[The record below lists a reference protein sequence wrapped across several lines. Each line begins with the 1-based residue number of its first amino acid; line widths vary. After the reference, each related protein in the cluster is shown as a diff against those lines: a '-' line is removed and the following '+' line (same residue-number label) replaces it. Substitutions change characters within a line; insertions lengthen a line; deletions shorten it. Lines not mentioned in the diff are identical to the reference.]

1 MLAVKRSGIIA
12 VAGCAAGLL
21 LGLLLSGCGG
31 GDDSADSAAPYAEIK
46 SKVAIS
52 VATVPQADVTLLT
65 HTMPAHAGGST
76 DATTLLFVPKGA
88 APPQGWPVVAWAHG
102 TTTVAQ
108 KTCAPSRTVDTLD
121 GGLTAEGFPSHYSE
135 VIGAWV
141 TAGYAVVAPD
151 FEGLGDA
158 ATGRY
163 PYYSS
168 DSESRS
174 LLSGVKAARAS
185 NDALSRKWMAV
196 GHSEGARGV
205 LALNSFVAEAPELD
219 FRGTVAYAPYTSLI
233 ANFQYV
239 NALATSDPA
248 NATLW
253 TAIQNHFVAMFATAI
268 DVDSPGLDQSQFMG
282 ADLAALMPTF
292 RNGCVFAAFNQV
304 YAAVAAKSPAA
315 FAGSKASWVD
325 IPAVKTFFAKNDPAV
340 LTGFKLAAPA
350 FVAQGTADVFVPE
363 LLTTKLVN
371 DLAGRGS
378 SVSYRVYTGSDH
390 GSIVLDA
397 KADALAFM
405 AARFAN

>member
-1 MLAVKRSGIIA
+1 MLANARYRIIA
-12 VAGCAAGLL
+12 GATCALA
-21 LGLLLSGCGG
+21 LSFGGCGG
-31 GDDSADSAAPYAEIK
+31 SDDAADATASYAEVR
-46 SKVAIS
+46 SKAAVS
-52 VATVPQADVTLLT
+52 VPAVPQADVTLLT
-65 HTMPAHAGGST
+65 HTMPASAGGST
-76 DATTLLFVPKGA
+76 NATTLLFVPKGA
-88 APPQGWPVVAWAHG
+88 APAQGWPVVAWAHG

-108 KTCAPSRTVDTLD
+108 KTCAPSRTLDTLD
-121 GGLTAEGFPSHYSE
+121 GGLTAEGFPSHYTE
-135 VIGAWV
+135 VISAWV
-141 TAGYAVVAPD
+141 GAGYAVVAPD

-168 DSESRS
+168 ASESRS
-174 LLSGVKAARAS
+174 LIAGVKAARAANAS
-185 NDALSRKWMAV
+185 LSRKWMAV

-205 LALNSFVAEAPELD
+205 LALNSFVGEAPDLD

-239 NALATSDPA
+239 NGLANTDA
-248 NATLW
+248 TNATLW

-282 ADLAALMPTF
+282 ADLAALMPAF
-292 RNGCVFAAFNQV
+292 KNGCVFAAFNQV
-304 YAAVAAKSPAA
+304 YAAVAAKTPAA
-315 FAGSKASWVD
+315 FVGSKASWVD
-325 IPAVKTFFAKNDPAV
+325 LPAVKTFFAKNDPGAS
-340 LTGFKLAAPA
+340 TDFKLAAPA

-363 LLTTKLVN
+363 FLTSKLVN

-390 GSIVLDA
+390 GAIVLDA

-405 AARFAN
+405 AARFAH

>member
-1 MLAVKRSGIIA
+1 MLTNNHSGI
-12 VAGCAAGLL
+12 VSTLTCAIGLL
-21 LGLLLSGCGG
+21 VGGCGG
-31 GDDSADSAAPYAEIK
+31 GDNSADSVPYAEIK
-46 SKVAIS
+46 AKA
-52 VATVPQADVTLLT
+52 ALTLAAVPQADVTLLT
-65 HTMPAHAGGST
+65 HTMPAYSGGPT
-76 DATTLLFVPKGA
+76 NATTLLFVPKGS
-88 APPQGWPVVAWAHG
+88 APAQGWPVVAWAHG

-108 KTCAPSRTVDTLD
+108 KTCAPSRTLDTLD
-121 GGLTAEGFPSHYSE
+121 GGLTAEGFSSHYSE

-141 TAGYAVVAPD
+141 NAGYAVVAPD

-168 DSESRS
+168 ASEARS
-174 LLSGVKAARAS
+174 LIAGVKAARIA
-185 NDALSRKWMAV
+185 NGALSKKWMAV

-205 LALNSFVAEAPELD
+205 LALNSFVGEAAELD
-219 FRGTVAYAPYTSLI
+219 FRGTVAYAPYASLI

-239 NALATSDPA
+239 NGLVTSDPT

-253 TAIQNHFVAMFATAI
+253 AAIQNHFVAMFATAI
-268 DVDSPGLDQSQFMG
+268 DVDSPGLDQTQFMG
-282 ADLAALMPTF
+282 ADLAALMPAF
-292 RNGCVFAAFNQV
+292 RNDCIFSAFNQV
-304 YAAVAAKSPAA
+304 YAAVAAKTPAG
-315 FAGSKASWVD
+315 FVGSKAGWVD
-325 IPAVKTFFAKNDPAV
+325 IPAVKAFFAKNDPAV
-340 LTGFKLAAPA
+340 LPDFKLAAPA

-363 LLTTKLVN
+363 SLTSKLVN

>member
-1 MLAVKRSGIIA
+1 MLTDKCSGIIA
-12 VAGCAAGLL
+12 GVTCAVGLL
-21 LGLLLSGCGG
+21 LGGCGG
-31 GDDSADSAAPYAEIK
+31 GDDAADSAAPYAELK
-46 SKVAIS
+46 AKAAVS
-52 VATVPQADVTLLT
+52 VAAVPQADVALLT
-65 HTMPAHAGGST
+65 HTMPAYAGGST
-76 DATTLLFVPKGA
+76 NATTLLFVPKGA
-88 APPQGWPVVAWAHG
+88 APANGWPVVAWAHG

-108 KTCAPSRTVDTLD
+108 KTCAPSRTLDTLD

-141 TAGYAVVAPD
+141 NAGYAVVAPD

-168 DSESRS
+168 ASEARS
-174 LLSGVKAARAS
+174 LIAGVKAARVA
-185 NDALSRKWMAV
+185 NGALSKKWMAV

-205 LALNSFVAEAPELD
+205 LALNSFVSEAAELD
-219 FRGTVAYAPYTSLI
+219 FRGTVAYAPYASLI

-239 NALATSDPA
+239 DALATSDLA

-282 ADLAALMPTF
+282 ADLAALMPAF
-292 RNGCVFAAFNQV
+292 RDGCVFSAFNQV
-304 YAAVAAKSPAA
+304 YAAVAAKSPTA

-325 IPAVKTFFAKNDPAV
+325 IPAVKAFFARNDPAV
-340 LTGFKLAAPA
+340 LVGFKLAAPA

-363 LLTTKLVN
+363 PLTSKLVN